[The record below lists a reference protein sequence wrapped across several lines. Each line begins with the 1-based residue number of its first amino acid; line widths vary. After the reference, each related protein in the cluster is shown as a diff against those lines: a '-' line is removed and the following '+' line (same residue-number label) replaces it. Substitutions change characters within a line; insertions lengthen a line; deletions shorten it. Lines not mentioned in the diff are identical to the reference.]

1 MTSQSYSLI
10 CELRRPQVFKE
21 VTISELNSGEPTV
34 RDGRAIDNRR
44 EDVNIASGLNPG
56 NNSSET
62 VSDEEDE
69 SEVEEESSEEYGVQ

>member
-62 VSDEEDE
+62 VSDDDE
-69 SEVEEESSEEYGVQ
+69 SEEEEESSEEYGVQ

>member
-1 MTSQSYSLI
+1 
-10 CELRRPQVFKE
+10 LRRPQVFKE